1 MVNVLLLCCVL
12 ILVLLL
18 IGVPV
23 SYAFLA
29 GSLFYLVISGS
40 STGAVAST
48 AFNALNSYTYL
59 AVPLFVLV
67 GRLMVTS
74 TIATK
79 LVNWA
84 AVLLRKVK
92 GGMAAAIIVAAAFFG
107 MLSGSNIATANAVGS
122 IMFPPMEKMGWD
134 RRYIGAVL
142 AAAAPLGFLI
152 PPNTHAIMYAV
163 IANASVSGLFLST
176 IVPAAIWAVL
186 MLIINRLMYKKW
198 YHPEKADP
206 EYQKNGMFSAEGG
219 GRSYIRDVGSSTV
232 KAIPALIMP
241 LIILGGIYGGIFTA
255 TEAGAV
261 ACLYALLVG
270 LLLYRTLKLRNTVDT
285 FAQTAKDMGVIL
297 FITTTAAVFSRILLI
312 NGVPQ
317 LIADS
322 LLQIT
327 SSRVAIL
334 LIIDLI
340 YLVAG
345 CFLSPPVIIYV
356 VTPLLMPTASAM
368 GIDAIQLGV
377 ILFVA
382 IGIGNI
388 TPPYA
393 SNLFISA
400 RMAKAPVSEIIP
412 PVMPYLLFV
421 GIPVLLLTTF
431 VPVVSTWLPSL
442 FKG

>member
-1 MVNVLLLCCVL
+1 
-12 ILVLLL
+12 
-18 IGVPV
+18 
-23 SYAFLA
+23 
-29 GSLFYLVISGS
+29 
-40 STGAVAST
+40 
-48 AFNALNSYTYL
+48 
-59 AVPLFVLV
+59 
-67 GRLMVTS
+67 
-74 TIATK
+74 
-79 LVNWA
+79 
-84 AVLLRKVK
+84 
-92 GGMAAAIIVAAAFFG
+92 
-107 MLSGSNIATANAVGS
+107 
-122 IMFPPMEKMGWD
+122 
-134 RRYIGAVL
+134 
-142 AAAAPLGFLI
+142 
-152 PPNTHAIMYAV
+152 
-163 IANASVSGLFLST
+163 
-176 IVPAAIWAVL
+176 
-186 MLIINRLMYKKW
+186 
-198 YHPEKADP
+198 
-206 EYQKNGMFSAEGG
+206 
-219 GRSYIRDVGSSTV
+219 
-232 KAIPALIMP
+232 
-241 LIILGGIYGGIFTA
+241 
-255 TEAGAV
+255 
-261 ACLYALLVG
+261 
-270 LLLYRTLKLRNTVDT
+270 
-285 FAQTAKDMGVIL
+285 MGVIL

-431 VPVVSTWLPSL
+431 VPVISTWLPSL